1 MSIDLRPEFIREN
14 YEVHEWKYACAILH
28 PDFPNEW
35 DSNLNFRHSARL
47 CRVFISTFC
56 GESA

>member
-35 DSNLNFRHSARL
+35 DSNHSQSNVIPL
-47 CRVFISTFC
+47 KQKKLL
-56 GESA
+56 